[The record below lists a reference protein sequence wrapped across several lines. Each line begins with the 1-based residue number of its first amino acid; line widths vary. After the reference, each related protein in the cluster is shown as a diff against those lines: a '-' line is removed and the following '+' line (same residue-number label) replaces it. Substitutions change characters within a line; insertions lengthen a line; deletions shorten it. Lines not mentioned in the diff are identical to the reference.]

1 MTRTLALVAHDRIDC
16 QTRRLPSHCLTGAAG
31 NMERLDSVLATRNL
45 REIALHL
52 HLACWSGEGYSYV
65 RGGVDRTHIVH
76 MLARRS
82 ARNSGW
88 N

>member
-1 MTRTLALVAHDRIDC
+1 
-16 QTRRLPSHCLTGAAG
+16 
-31 NMERLDSVLATRNL
+31 MERLDSVLATRNL

-76 MLARRS
+76 MSHLIGS
-82 ARNSGW
+82 
-88 N
+88 